1 MANSTDSDAPKS
13 ARRGL
18 FSRKPKA
25 EKKKKGPGRMKQIA
39 DVFKMTRR
47 NDPNLVWVMLGAF
60 LGIIAVGLIVGLLID
75 NWITMLII
83 AVPLGLLAAVFILS
97 RRAERAAFSQIEG
110 QPGASGAALSILR
123 RGWILEEQP
132 VAINPR
138 SQEAVFR
145 AIGRPGIVLVTE
157 GTPGRAKALADG
169 ERRRMARIAP
179 NVPVHIIQTGR
190 GENLTPLSQ
199 VAKKAKKLP
208 KALTKQEVQAVNK
221 RLTALGS
228 RLPIPKGIDPYK
240 ARPDRKASR
249 GR

>member
-1 MANSTDSDAPKS
+1 MAKSTDSDAPKS

-60 LGIIAVGLIVGLLID
+60 LGIIAVGLLIGLLIG

-97 RRAERAAFSQIEG
+97 RRAERAAFTQIEG
-110 QPGASGAALSILR
+110 QLGASGAALSILR

-138 SQEAVFR
+138 TQEA
-145 AIGRPGIVLVTE
+145 
-157 GTPGRAKALADG
+157 
-169 ERRRMARIAP
+169 
-179 NVPVHIIQTGR
+179 
-190 GENLTPLSQ
+190 
-199 VAKKAKKLP
+199 
-208 KALTKQEVQAVNK
+208 
-221 RLTALGS
+221 
-228 RLPIPKGIDPYK
+228 
-240 ARPDRKASR
+240 
-249 GR
+249 

>member
-1 MANSTDSDAPKS
+1 MAKSTDSDASKS
-13 ARRGL
+13 ARGGL

-47 NDPNLVWVMLGAF
+47 NDPNLVWVMAGAF
-60 LGIIAVGLIVGLLID
+60 LGIIAVGLLIGLLIG

-97 RRAERAAFSQIEG
+97 RRAERAAFTQIEG

-138 SQEAVFR
+138 TQEAVFR

-157 GTPGRAKALADG
+157 GSPGRAKALADG
-169 ERRRMARIAP
+169 ERRRMNRIAP

-208 KALTKQEVQAVNK
+208 NSLTKQEVQAVNK
-221 RLTALGS
+221 RLAALGT

>member
-1 MANSTDSDAPKS
+1 MANSTDSDASKS
-13 ARRGL
+13 ARRGFL
-18 FSRKPKA
+18 SRKPKA

-47 NDPNLVWVMLGAF
+47 NDPNLVWVMAGTF
-60 LGIIAVGLIVGLLID
+60 LGIVAVALLIGLLID

-83 AVPLGLLAAVFILS
+83 GIPLGVLAAVFVLS
-97 RRAERAAFSQIEG
+97 RRAERAAFTQIEG

-132 VAINPR
+132 VAVNPR

-157 GTPGRAKALADG
+157 GAPGRAKALADG
-169 ERRRMARIAP
+169 ERRRMNRIAP
-179 NVPVHIIQTGR
+179 NVPVHVIQTGR

-221 RLTALGS
+221 RLAALGT